1 MEPAYGKINL
11 SNAEILY
18 GVYKSDKKSPSFNWL
33 VKRWRLFLDCL
44 KRKRRN
50 IALSLLAFI
59 EYLKYHIRIEKEGK
73 TLSKNYLALKWQWQ
87 ITEIC
92 LVK

>member
-18 GVYKSDKKSPSFNWL
+18 GVYKSEKKSLSFNWL
-33 VKRWRLFLDCL
+33 VLCL
-44 KRKRRN
+44 KNYIHKWKRRN

-73 TLSKNYLALKWQWQ
+73 TLSKSYLALKWQRQ